1 MFFAERRCN
10 QFSETS
16 TCHFFTECVY
26 TKKGDTAEVGLGGSV
41 VKRLTRDLVGK
52 YYHIYMDNF
61 FSSVTLYKNL
71 LDEGIYCT
79 GTLQANRRYFPP
91 DL

>member
-1 MFFAERRCN
+1 MWVCADSHNGYISDFD
-10 QFSETS
+10 
-16 TCHFFTECVY
+16 VY
-26 TKKGDTAEVGLGGSV
+26 TGKKGDTAEVGLGGSV

-52 YYHIYMDNF
+52 YYHIYVDNF

-79 GTLQANRRYFPP
+79 GIYTVGKPQVLPS
-91 DL
+91 